1 MTQRTRCGNAIFSHF
16 LVSERH
22 LIVDIV
28 RGSKKMSH
36 MEENFSPE
44 EARSQL
50 VTKRKLLKMLS
61 LSPGHSQARGTE
73 VREKKIPSMTWPV
86 KPVHTIK
93 KRKAFLVHRGT
104 QTEEIPDICIECGKV
119 FIQNSSLINP
129 WPVQPDDKPHKC
141 SECGKSFSVRSS
153 LNRHQRIHT
162 GEKPYICLDCGKR
175 FNDKSNLTQ
184 HQRIHT
190 GEKPYE
196 CIDCG
201 KSYSRSSHKKK
212 HLKDSPEEQQDACV
226 QGDVAD
232 PSSMGEKPKAKQKA
246 EVLNTC
252 TECLRSF
259 SHNADLIKHMRIHT
273 GEKPYKCNIC
283 EKSFNVS
290 SNLFRHQRIHT
301 GEKPYVCSECGNC
314 FTDKSTLV
322 QHHRIH
328 TGEKPYACRFCGK
341 CFSHSSHHKRHEKIH
356 NRENPLFAYPIPF
369 PSPPQR
375 AAGLEEAQC
384 WSGGA
389 ESLVAT
395 AGMPPKKSK
404 IIPSRKNLVGKHAG
418 GERKRK
424 NTYKS
429 EWPCRSPLP
438 EEQDLGRKAAVVAE
452 QKEVP
457 CPRQAASTKGMR
469 SNLCS
474 ECGKSFLHSSDLV
487 NHQRIHSGDKPF
499 VCTECGRSFRQS
511 STLITHQRIH
521 TGEAPY
527 ACGYCGKR
535 FRVSSNFVRHRRIHT
550 GEKPYSCSICA
561 KNFTD
566 KSTLTQH
573 QRTHTG
579 EKPYRCADCG
589 KSFSRSSHHKRHLRH
604 PPTRG
609 HPHCAHRPLLPPDG
623 SNDKAATIKEARA
636 KKWAFVAPATEPV
649 TEVPNTCAMCWQ
661 SFSQNSD
668 LVKHMRI
675 HTGEKPFCCSACGKR
690 FSVSSNLT
698 RHQRIHTGEKPYACD
713 TCGKRFTDKST
724 LTQHQR
730 THTGEKPY
738 VCVYCG
744 KSFSRSSHH
753 KRHER
758 THASS
763 TVLPLWHYPCSEA
776 F

>member
-1 MTQRTRCGNAIFSHF
+1 
-16 LVSERH
+16 
-22 LIVDIV
+22 
-28 RGSKKMSH
+28 MSH
-36 MEENFSPE
+36 MEENFSRE

-73 VREKKIPSMTWPV
+73 GREKKIPSMTWPV

-119 FIQNSSLINP
+119 FIQNSSLISP

-141 SECGKSFSVRSS
+141 SECGKSFTVRSS

-212 HLKDSPEEQQDACV
+212 HLKDSDEMQEVFGEGEGAEV
-226 QGDVAD
+226 SGLI
-232 PSSMGEKPKAKQKA
+232 EKPKSKQKA

-356 NRENPLFAYPIPF
+356 NRENPLFAYPIPLF
-369 PSPPQR
+369 
-375 AAGLEEAQC
+375 
-384 WSGGA
+384 
-389 ESLVAT
+389 
-395 AGMPPKKSK
+395 
-404 IIPSRKNLVGKHAG
+404 
-418 GERKRK
+418 
-424 NTYKS
+424 
-429 EWPCRSPLP
+429 
-438 EEQDLGRKAAVVAE
+438 
-452 QKEVP
+452 
-457 CPRQAASTKGMR
+457 
-469 SNLCS
+469 
-474 ECGKSFLHSSDLV
+474 
-487 NHQRIHSGDKPF
+487 
-499 VCTECGRSFRQS
+499 
-511 STLITHQRIH
+511 
-521 TGEAPY
+521 
-527 ACGYCGKR
+527 
-535 FRVSSNFVRHRRIHT
+535 
-550 GEKPYSCSICA
+550 
-561 KNFTD
+561 
-566 KSTLTQH
+566 
-573 QRTHTG
+573 
-579 EKPYRCADCG
+579 
-589 KSFSRSSHHKRHLRH
+589 
-604 PPTRG
+604 
-609 HPHCAHRPLLPPDG
+609 
-623 SNDKAATIKEARA
+623 
-636 KKWAFVAPATEPV
+636 
-649 TEVPNTCAMCWQ
+649 
-661 SFSQNSD
+661 
-668 LVKHMRI
+668 
-675 HTGEKPFCCSACGKR
+675 
-690 FSVSSNLT
+690 
-698 RHQRIHTGEKPYACD
+698 
-713 TCGKRFTDKST
+713 
-724 LTQHQR
+724 
-730 THTGEKPY
+730 
-738 VCVYCG
+738 
-744 KSFSRSSHH
+744 
-753 KRHER
+753 
-758 THASS
+758 
-763 TVLPLWHYPCSEA
+763 
-776 F
+776 